1 MKKIYLFIAF
11 FIFKFSYSQKTIY
24 YGNNGFYKVYF
35 DDSKLIKI
43 VEIYGIKFGY
53 YDTINYANNEQVNIS
68 KLFTKNNINR
78 YIYKN
83 NKLSLNILLT
93 NKNYIKKKDD
103 YRRKMIFNIVQSNYY
118 KNIGIDS
125 NLHNNKI
132 ISDFQSYLKR
142 K

>member
-83 NKLSLNILLT
+83 SFISVYYYFVI
-93 NKNYIKKKDD
+93 KNHSI
-103 YRRKMIFNIVQSNYY
+103 N
-118 KNIGIDS
+118 
-125 NLHNNKI
+125 
-132 ISDFQSYLKR
+132 KR